1 VSPISIND
9 SDVLLDI
16 CGEMIRNNQK
26 LKDLSPLTLK
36 KNKSTG
42 DEKKKSVL
50 PKVVVKKDKLI
61 FKFLKSKSEKEEI

>member
-1 VSPISIND
+1 MLSPSAIDD
-9 SDVLLDI
+9 SDLMLDL

-36 KNKSTG
+36 KNKSSG
-42 DEKKKSVL
+42 DDKKKKAL

-61 FKFLKSKSEKEEI
+61 F